1 MRHLFR
7 AAYFRSHHMRR
18 HHIMLAAVA
27 ILVAIALMANYY
39 LW

>member
-1 MRHLFR
+1 
-7 AAYFRSHHMRR
+7 MRR
-18 HHIMLAAVA
+18 HHILLGAIA

>member
-1 MRHLFR
+1 
-7 AAYFRSHHMRR
+7 MRR
-18 HHIMLAAVA
+18 HHILLGATA

>member
-1 MRHLFR
+1 
-7 AAYFRSHHMRR
+7 MRR
-18 HHIMLAAVA
+18 HHILLGAVA

>member
-1 MRHLFR
+1 
-7 AAYFRSHHMRR
+7 MRR
-18 HHIMLAAVA
+18 HHILLGVVA